1 MNIEEEAPT
10 NAVGSGN
17 VAGMGVGPQGEPGVK
32 KTKYKKDN
40 VVLAATLKRKVKS
53 FKDYTRGV

>member
-1 MNIEEEAPT
+1 MSIKEEAPT
-10 NAVGSGN
+10 NAVSGGN
-17 VAGMGVGPQGEPGVK
+17 VAGMGVGPQGEPGIK

-40 VVLAATLKRKVKS
+40 IIITDMIKRKVKS